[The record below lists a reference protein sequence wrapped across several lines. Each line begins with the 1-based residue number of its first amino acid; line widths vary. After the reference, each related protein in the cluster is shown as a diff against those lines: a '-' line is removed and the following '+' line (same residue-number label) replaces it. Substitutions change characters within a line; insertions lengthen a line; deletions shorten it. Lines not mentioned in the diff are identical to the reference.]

1 MSLTEPHDEFLEL
14 CAVSTSGQLSEAE
27 HKRLQ
32 EHLATCQPCREALKQ
47 FEAVV
52 GHAIPAIGANELSE
66 SSGSGPSWSQEQAE
80 KGFFERLAREE
91 KGQASKREN
100 PNAISAG
107 PHRGLPFASD
117 SSWRDLWILCAAGI
131 LLFVTLSFY
140 AYRVGISRGTDT
152 AAKLG
157 SRQPAQG

>member
-32 EHLATCQPCREALKQ
+32 EHLATCQHCREALKQ

-66 SSGSGPSWSQEQAE
+66 SSESSPSWSQEQAE

-91 KGQASKREN
+91 TGYASRGEN
-100 PNAISAG
+100 PTAISAG
-107 PHRGLPFASD
+107 AHRALPFASD
-117 SSWRDLWILCAAGI
+117 STWRDMWMLCAAGI
-131 LLFVTLSFY
+131 LLLSLSVSTPIGL
-140 AYRVGISRGTDT
+140 A
-152 AAKLG
+152 
-157 SRQPAQG
+157 